1 MAMGIPVITNSG
13 VGDVQQI
20 VQKYQSGFVV
30 NEFSDAAFKEVIEG
44 ITMGKSFDSAL
55 IRKGAEEVYSLESA
69 VQMYGDLYR
78 QLLY

>member
-13 VGDVQQI
+13 VGDVKQI

-30 NEFSDAAFKEVIEG
+30 NEFSDAAFNEVIEE
-44 ITMGKSFDSAL
+44 IAMSKSFDTAL
-55 IRKGAEEVYSLESA
+55 IRKGAEEVYSLEKA